1 MYRTFMN
8 MYYACKNDLILPY
21 LDVSS
26 RCPTHKRICIL
37 YPKIDYLF
45 EETPLPLELA
55 FRF

>member
-1 MYRTFMN
+1 
-8 MYYACKNDLILPY
+8 MYYACRYDHILPY
-21 LDVSS
+21 LDVSN

-37 YPKIDYLF
+37 CPNIDYLF